1 MTNLTNETV
10 KELFHIAG
18 QIAYEE
24 GRKNSWRWQW
34 LFARIAIFKK
44 FR

>member
-18 QIAYEE
+18 QIARENYNYNRQNEMY
-24 GRKNSWRWQW
+24 
-34 LFARIAIFKK
+34 IFSK
-44 FR
+44 

>member
-18 QIAYEE
+18 QIARE
-24 GRKNSWRWQW
+24 N
-34 LFARIAIFKK
+34 
-44 FR
+44 